1 MLDRQ
6 VPYYWMSGK
15 ESQMP
20 TVNVLDSMISYLD
33 VGHGAPFV
41 FLHGN
46 PTSSYLWRNV
56 LPGIGGGVRCL
67 APDLIGMGHSGKPD
81 IAYKFDDHARYLDAW
96 FEAMGL
102 EEVVLVG
109 HDWGGALAF
118 DWAARHPE
126 RVRGLTVMETIV
138 RPMNWADFTDSARPR
153 YETLRG
159 AGTGETKVLDENFF
173 IEFALR
179 ATVLNGLSD
188 EDLEIYRKP
197 YPTRESRRPLL
208 EWPRAMPINGEPAD
222 VIARIE
228 AYDRW
233 LAASG
238 DVPKLLLTFEGSPE
252 TLMIGAEMTAWCIA
266 NIASLEVENCGPAR
280 HAAPEDQPEAI
291 AAAIAKWA
299 DRHRLRAAAM
309 AYA

>member
-1 MLDRQ
+1 LSD
-6 VPYYWMSGK
+6 GK

-20 TVNVLDSMISYLD
+20 AISVLDSTISYVD
-33 VGHGAPFV
+33 VGHGVPFV

-56 LPGIGGGVRCL
+56 LPGMGDGVRRL
-67 APDLIGMGHSGKPD
+67 APDLIGMGGSGKPD
-81 IAYKFDDHARYLDAW
+81 IAYSFDDHARYLDGW

-118 DWAARHPE
+118 DWAARHSG
-126 RVRGLTVMETIV
+126 RVRGIAVMETIV
-138 RPMNWADFTDSARPR
+138 RPMSWADFADSARPR
-153 YETLRG
+153 YEALRG
-159 AGTGETKVLDENFF
+159 AGTGEAKVLDENFF

-188 EDLEIYRKP
+188 GDLDVYRKP

-208 EWPRAMPINGEPAD
+208 AWPRAMPIDGEPAD

-238 DVPKLLLTFEGSPE
+238 GVPKLLLTFEGSME
-252 TLMIGAEMTAWCIA
+252 TLMIGEEMIRWCA
-266 NIASLEVENCGPAR
+266 DNIASLEIENCGPAR

-291 AAAIAKWA
+291 AAAVSGWA
-299 DRHRLRAAAM
+299 DRHGLRRGEAALARIV
-309 AYA
+309 